1 MNWRIKPL
9 ADLFAAAES
18 KPLKRSLGAFQL
30 TMLGVGTVIGTGIFV
45 LSAEAAQKAGP
56 GMMMAFV
63 LAAFACAFTALCYAE
78 LASMVP
84 LSGSAYTYSYVVLG
98 ELIAWMVGWALIL
111 EYAVA
116 ASAVSVGWSN
126 YFVGLLERS
135 FSIDIPDA
143 VTRGP
148 YAGGLL
154 NLPAAGIG
162 LLMTGLLVI
171 GTRESATVNA
181 VLAAIKVAA
190 LILFVALTVPVMHA
204 DNFEPFSPNGFLGEI
219 SGMGIAGAAASI
231 FFAYIGFDA
240 VSTAAEETKNPQ
252 RNMPIGV
259 IGSLLLCT
267 LFYLLV
273 SGGAVGAIG
282 AQPVVDPATGQ
293 AFEPGSPQLAA
304 ACALPANAQSFACS
318 PEPLAHVMSQLGWRM
333 ASQFIG
339 LAAFLAMPAVVLMML
354 FGQTRIFF
362 AMARDRLLPFNEPLT
377 RIHPRFK
384 TPYVVTLIT
393 GIGVTAFAS
402 VFPVGIL
409 ADISNSGTLFA
420 FMTVALGVLILRRR
434 EPHRPR
440 PFRAPAIWVLGPLAL
455 GSCAFLF
462 FSLSSRTRTMFVC
475 WTLAGLAVYALYGY
489 RQSPL
494 RRLSRQD
501 AKSAREDQGSD
512 SGTLASLASGE
523 SLSVSSKHRWS

>member
-9 ADLFAAAES
+9 AELFAAAEN

-30 TMLGVGTVIGTGIFV
+30 IMLGVGSVIGTGIFV

-56 GMMMAFV
+56 GMMIAFI
-63 LAAFACAFTALCYAE
+63 LAALTCAFTALCYAE

-126 YFVGLLERS
+126 YFIGLLERTL
-135 FSIDIPDA
+135 SIDFPDA
-143 VTRGP
+143 LSRGP
-148 YAGGLL
+148 ALGGLF
-154 NLPAAGIG
+154 NLPAMVIG

-181 VLAAIKVAA
+181 FLAAIKVLA
-190 LILFVALTVPVMHA
+190 LVLFVALTVPA
-204 DNFEPFSPNGFLGEI
+204 IQAGNFEPFSPTGFFGQE

-231 FFAYIGFDA
+231 FFAYIGFDT
-240 VSTAAEETKNPQ
+240 VSTAAEETRNPQ
-252 RNMPIGV
+252 RNMPIAV
-259 IGSLLLCT
+259 IGSLIICT
-267 LFYLLV
+267 VFYLLV
-273 SGGAVGAIG
+273 SAGAVGSIG
-282 AQPVVDPATGQ
+282 AQPVVDPATGL
-293 AFEPGSPQLAA
+293 AFQPGSAGLAS
-304 ACALPANAQSFACS
+304 ACAAPVNAHAFACS
-318 PEPLAHVMSQLGWRM
+318 PEPLAHVLSQLGWRT

-362 AMARDRLLPFNEPLT
+362 AMARDGLLPFNESLS

-384 TPYVVTLIT
+384 TPYVVTTIT
-393 GIGVTAFAS
+393 GVGVTIFAS
-402 VFPVGIL
+402 LFPVGVL

-420 FMTVALGVLILRRR
+420 FMTVALGVIILRRR
-434 EPHRPR
+434 DPQRPR
-440 PFRAPAIWVLGPLAL
+440 PFRTPAIWLLGPLAL
-455 GSCAFLF
+455 GSCIFLF
-462 FSLSSRTRTMFVC
+462 WSLSVRTKTMFVC
-475 WTLAGLAVYALYGY
+475 WTLTGLVVYALYGY
-489 RQSPL
+489 RKSPL
-494 RRLSRQD
+494 RESR
-501 AKSAREDQGSD
+501 AEARP
-512 SGTLASLASGE
+512 TAIL
-523 SLSVSSKHRWS
+523 

>member
-9 ADLFAAAES
+9 ADLFAAAEK

-30 TMLGVGTVIGTGIFV
+30 VMLGVGTVIGTGIFV

-56 GMMMAFV
+56 GMMVSFV

-126 YFVGLLERS
+126 YFVGLLERT

-143 VTRGP
+143 LTRGP
-148 YAGGLL
+148 IVGGVI
-154 NLPAAGIG
+154 NLPAAAIG
-162 LLMTGLLVI
+162 LAMTGLLIV

-181 VLAAIKVAA
+181 VLATIKVVA
-190 LILFVALTVPVMHA
+190 LLLFVALTLPVMQA
-204 DNFEPFSPNGFLGEI
+204 GNFAPFSPNGFFGEI
-219 SGMGIAGAAASI
+219 SGMGVAGAAASI

-240 VSTAAEETKNPQ
+240 VSTAAEETRNPQ

-259 IGSLLLCT
+259 IGSLGVCT

-273 SGGAVGAIG
+273 SAGAVGAVG
-282 AQPVVDPATGQ
+282 AQPVIDTVTG
-293 AFEPGSPQLAA
+293 APFEPGSSGLAA
-304 ACALPANAQSFACS
+304 ACELEANAQAFACS
-318 PEPLAHVMSQLGWRM
+318 PEPLAHVIGQLGWRT

-377 RIHPRFK
+377 RLHPRFN

-393 GIGVTAFAS
+393 GLGVTAFAS
-402 VFPVGIL
+402 VLPVGVL
-409 ADISNSGTLFA
+409 ADVSNSGTLFA
-420 FMTVALGVLILRRR
+420 FVTVALGVLILRRR
-434 EPHRPR
+434 DPDRPR
-440 PFRAPAIWVLGPLAL
+440 PFRTPAIWLLGPLAL

-462 FSLSSRTRTMFVC
+462 FSLSSRTRTFFVC
-475 WTLAGLAVYALYGY
+475 WTLAGLLVYALYGY
-489 RQSPL
+489 RKSPL
-494 RRLSRQD
+494 R
-501 AKSAREDQGSD
+501 
-512 SGTLASLASGE
+512 
-523 SLSVSSKHRWS
+523 

>member
-9 ADLFAAAES
+9 AELFAAAERT
-18 KPLKRSLGAFQL
+18 PLGRSLGAFQL
-30 TMLGVGTVIGTGIFV
+30 IMLGVSAVIGTGIFV

-56 GMMMAFV
+56 GMMVSFV
-63 LAAFACAFTALCYAE
+63 LAAFTCAFTALCYAE

-126 YFVGLLERS
+126 YFVGLLERT

-143 VTRGP
+143 FTRGP
-148 YAGGLL
+148 FAGGVI
-154 NLPAAGIG
+154 NLPAVTIA
-162 LLMTGLLVI
+162 LLMTALLII
-171 GTRESATVNA
+171 GTRTSATINA
-181 VLAAIKVAA
+181 VLATIKV
-190 LILFVALTVPVMHA
+190 VALVLFIALSLPVLQA
-204 DNFEPFSPNGFLGEI
+204 GNFQPFSPNGFFGEI

-240 VSTAAEETKNPQ
+240 VSTAAEETRNPQ

-259 IGSLLLCT
+259 IGSLLVCT
-267 LFYLLV
+267 VFYLLV
-273 SGGAVGAIG
+273 SAGAVGAVG
-282 AQPVVDPATGQ
+282 AQPVVDAATGM
-293 AFEPGSPQLAA
+293 AFEPGTVGLMT
-304 ACALPANAQSFACS
+304 ACALPANAQAFACS
-318 PEPLAHVMSQLGWRM
+318 PEPLAHVVSQLGWRT

-362 AMARDRLLPFNEPLT
+362 AMARDRLLPFSESLT
-377 RIHPRFK
+377 RLHPKFN

-393 GIGVTAFAS
+393 GVAVTALAS
-402 VFPVGIL
+402 VLPVGFL
-409 ADISNSGTLFA
+409 ADISNTGTLFA
-420 FMTVALGVLILRRR
+420 FMTVAAGVIILRRR
-434 EPHRPR
+434 DPDRPR
-440 PFRAPAIWVLGPLAL
+440 PFRTPAIWLLGPVAL

-462 FSLSSRTRTMFVC
+462 LSLSSRTRTMFVC
-475 WTLAGLAVYALYGY
+475 WTLAGLVVYALYGY
-489 RQSPL
+489 RKSPL
-494 RRLSRQD
+494 RRR
-501 AKSAREDQGSD
+501 
-512 SGTLASLASGE
+512 
-523 SLSVSSKHRWS
+523 

>member
-1 MNWRIKPL
+1 MNLRIKPL

-30 TMLGVGTVIGTGIFV
+30 IMLGVGSVIGTGIFV

-56 GMMMAFV
+56 GMMVSFV
-63 LAAFACAFTALCYAE
+63 LAAFTCAFTALCYAE

-126 YFVGLLERS
+126 YFVGLLERTL
-135 FSIDIPDA
+135 SIDFPDA
-143 VTRGP
+143 LSRGP
-148 YAGGLL
+148 ALGGLF
-154 NLPAAGIG
+154 NLPAMVIG

-181 VLAAIKVAA
+181 ALAAIKVLA
-190 LILFVALTVPVMHA
+190 LVLFVALTLPVIRA
-204 DNFEPFSPNGFLGEI
+204 GNFEPFSPNGFFGKE

-231 FFAYIGFDA
+231 FFAYIGFDT
-240 VSTAAEETKNPQ
+240 VSTAAEETRNPQ
-252 RNMPIGV
+252 RNLPIAV
-259 IGSLLLCT
+259 IGSLIICT
-267 LFYLLV
+267 VFYLLV
-273 SGGAVGAIG
+273 SAGAVGSIG
-282 AQPVVDPATGQ
+282 AQPVVDPVSGA
-293 AFEPGSPQLAA
+293 AFEPGSSGLAA
-304 ACALPANAQSFACS
+304 ACAAPATARAFACS
-318 PEPLAHVMSQLGWRM
+318 PEPLAHVISQLGWRT

-362 AMARDRLLPFNEPLT
+362 AMARDGLLPFNESLS

-393 GIGVTAFAS
+393 GIGVTIFAS
-402 VFPVGIL
+402 LFPVGVL
-409 ADISNSGTLFA
+409 ADISNTGTLFA
-420 FMTVALGVLILRRR
+420 FMTVALGVIILRRR
-434 EPHRPR
+434 DPQRPR
-440 PFRAPAIWVLGPLAL
+440 PFRTPAIGVLGPLAL
-455 GSCAFLF
+455 ASCAFLF
-462 FSLSSRTRTMFVC
+462 LSLSTRTKIMFVC
-475 WTLAGLAVYALYGY
+475 WTLLGLAVYAVYGY
-489 RQSPL
+489 RKSPL
-494 RRLSRQD
+494 RRQ
-501 AKSAREDQGSD
+501 
-512 SGTLASLASGE
+512 T
-523 SLSVSSKHRWS
+523 

>member
-9 ADLFAAAES
+9 ADLFVAAER
-18 KPLKRSLGAFQL
+18 KPLKRTLGAFQL
-30 TMLGVGTVIGTGIFV
+30 IMLGVGTVIGTGIFV
-45 LSAEAAQKAGP
+45 LSAAAAQKAGP
-56 GMMMAFV
+56 GMMVSFV

-143 VTRGP
+143 LTRGP
-148 YAGGLL
+148 IVGGLI
-154 NLPAAGIG
+154 NLPAAAIG

-181 VLAAIKVAA
+181 VLATIKVAA
-190 LILFVALTVPVMHA
+190 LLLFVVLTVPVMHA
-204 DNFEPFSPNGFLGEI
+204 DNFAPFSPNGFFGEI
-219 SGMGIAGAAASI
+219 SGMGVAGAAASI

-252 RNMPIGV
+252 RNMPVGV
-259 IGSLLLCT
+259 IGSLLVCT
-267 LFYLLV
+267 VFYLLV
-273 SGGAVGAIG
+273 SSGAVGAIG
-282 AQPVVDPATGQ
+282 AQPVVDAATGTP
-293 AFEPGSPQLAA
+293 FEPGSAGLAA
-304 ACALPANAQSFACS
+304 ACDLPENAAAFACS
-318 PEPLAHVMSQLGWRM
+318 PEPLAHVVSQLGWRT

-377 RIHPRFK
+377 RLHPRFS

-393 GIGVTAFAS
+393 GLGVTVLAS
-402 VFPVGIL
+402 VLPVGVL
-409 ADISNSGTLFA
+409 ADVSNSGTLFA
-420 FMTVALGVLILRRR
+420 FITVALGVLILRRR
-434 EPHRPR
+434 DPDRPR
-440 PFRAPAIWVLGPLAL
+440 PFRTPAIWLLGPLAL

-462 FSLSSRTRTMFVC
+462 FSLSSRTKTFFVC
-475 WTLAGLAVYALYGY
+475 WTLAGLVVYALYGY
-489 RQSPL
+489 RKSPL
-494 RRLSRQD
+494 R
-501 AKSAREDQGSD
+501 
-512 SGTLASLASGE
+512 
-523 SLSVSSKHRWS
+523 

>member
-9 ADLFAAAES
+9 ADLFAAAEN
-18 KPLKRSLGAFQL
+18 KPLSRSLGAFQL
-30 TMLGVGTVIGTGIFV
+30 TMLGVSAVIGTGIFV

-56 GMMMAFV
+56 GMMVSFV
-63 LAAFACAFTALCYAE
+63 LAAFTCAFTALCYAE

-126 YFVGLLERS
+126 YFVGLLERT

-143 VTRGP
+143 FTRGP
-148 YAGGLL
+148 LAGGLI
-154 NLPAAGIG
+154 NLPAVTIG
-162 LLMTGLLVI
+162 LLMTALLII
-171 GTRESATVNA
+171 GTRTSATINA
-181 VLAAIKVAA
+181 ALATIKVIA
-190 LILFVALTVPVMHA
+190 LVVFIALSLPVLQA
-204 DNFEPFSPNGFLGEI
+204 ENFHPFSPNGFLGDF

-240 VSTAAEETKNPQ
+240 VSTAAEETRNPQ

-259 IGSLLLCT
+259 IGSLLVCT

-273 SGGAVGAIG
+273 SAGAVGAVG
-282 AQPVVDPATGQ
+282 AQPVVDAATGV
-293 AFEPGSPQLAA
+293 AFEPGSVGLMQ
-304 ACALPANAQSFACS
+304 ACALPANADAFACS
-318 PEPLAHVMSQLGWRM
+318 PEPLAHVISQLGWRA

-377 RIHPRFK
+377 RLHPRFN

-393 GIGVTAFAS
+393 GLGVTAFAS
-402 VFPVGIL
+402 VLPVGVL
-409 ADISNSGTLFA
+409 ADVSNTGTLFA

-434 EPHRPR
+434 DPDRPR
-440 PFRAPAIWVLGPLAL
+440 PFRTPAVWLLGPLAL

-462 FSLSSRTRTMFVC
+462 LSLSLRTKIFFVC
-475 WTLAGLAVYALYGY
+475 WTLAGLVVYGLYGY
-489 RQSPL
+489 RKSPL
-494 RRLSRQD
+494 R
-501 AKSAREDQGSD
+501 SAN
-512 SGTLASLASGE
+512 
-523 SLSVSSKHRWS
+523 

>member
-9 ADLFAAAES
+9 AALFAAAEK
-18 KPLKRSLGAFQL
+18 KPLKRTLGAFQL
-30 TMLGVGTVIGTGIFV
+30 IMLGVGTVIGTGIFV

-56 GMMMAFV
+56 GMMVAFV

-98 ELIAWMVGWALIL
+98 ELVAWMVGWALIL

-135 FSIDIPDA
+135 FAIDVPDA
-143 VTRGP
+143 LTRGP
-148 YAGGLL
+148 IVGGLI

-162 LLMTGLLVI
+162 LAMTGLLVM

-181 VLAAIKVAA
+181 VLATIKVTA
-190 LILFVALTVPVMHA
+190 LLLFVALTLPVLQAEH
-204 DNFEPFSPNGFLGEI
+204 FEPFAPNGFFGEI

-240 VSTAAEETKNPQ
+240 VSTAAEETRNPQ

-259 IGSLLLCT
+259 IGSLALCT
-267 LFYLLV
+267 VFYLLV
-273 SGGAVGAIG
+273 SAGAVGALG
-282 AQPVVDPATGQ
+282 AQPIVDATTGMP
-293 AFEPGSPQLAA
+293 FEAGSPGLAA
-304 ACALPANAQSFACS
+304 ACDLQGNAGKFACS
-318 PEPLAHVMSQLGWRM
+318 PEPLAHVVSQLGWRT

-339 LAAFLAMPAVVLMML
+339 VAAFLAMPAVVLMML

-377 RIHPRFK
+377 RLHPRFN
-384 TPYVVTLIT
+384 TPYIVTLIT
-393 GIGVTAFAS
+393 GLAVSAFAS
-402 VFPVGIL
+402 VLPVGVL
-409 ADISNSGTLFA
+409 ADVSNSGTLFA
-420 FMTVALGVLILRRR
+420 FITVALGVMILRRR
-434 EPHRPR
+434 EPDRPR
-440 PFRAPAIWVLGPLAL
+440 PFRTPAIWILGPFAL

-462 FSLSSRTRTMFVC
+462 FSLSQRTRIFFVC
-475 WTLAGLAVYALYGY
+475 WTLLGLVLYALYGY
-489 RQSPL
+489 RKSPL
-494 RRLSRQD
+494 R
-501 AKSAREDQGSD
+501 
-512 SGTLASLASGE
+512 
-523 SLSVSSKHRWS
+523 

>member
-1 MNWRIKPL
+1 MNWRVKPL
-9 ADLFAAAES
+9 ADLFGAAES
-18 KPLKRSLGAFQL
+18 NPLKRTLGAFQL
-30 TMLGVGTVIGTGIFV
+30 IMLGVGSVIGTGIFV

-56 GMMMAFV
+56 GMMVAFV
-63 LAAFACAFTALCYAE
+63 LAAFTCAFTALCYAE

-84 LSGSAYTYSYVVLG
+84 LAGSAYTYSYVVLG

-126 YFVGLLERS
+126 YFVGLLERT

-143 VTRGP
+143 LTRGP
-148 YAGGLL
+148 SVGGLI
-154 NLPAAGIG
+154 NLPASTIA
-162 LLMTGLLVI
+162 LLMTGLLVV

-181 VLAAIKVAA
+181 VLVMIKVAA
-190 LILFVALTVPVMHA
+190 LVLFIALSVPVMRA
-204 DNFEPFSPNGFLGEI
+204 DNFVPFSPNGFFGDI

-240 VSTAAEETKNPQ
+240 VSTAAEETRNPQ

-259 IGSLLLCT
+259 IGSLALCT
-267 LFYLLV
+267 VFYLLV
-273 SGGAVGAIG
+273 SAGAVGSIG
-282 AQPVVDPATGQ
+282 AQPVLDPATGM
-293 AFEPGSPQLAA
+293 AFEPGSPGLAA
-304 ACALPANAQSFACS
+304 ACQSAANARAFACS
-318 PEPLAHVMSQLGWRM
+318 PEPLAHVISQLGWRS

-362 AMARDRLLPFNEPLT
+362 AMARDGLLPFNRSLS

-393 GIGVTAFAS
+393 GSGVTIFAGL
-402 VFPVGIL
+402 FPVGVL

-434 EPHRPR
+434 EPDRPR
-440 PFRAPAIWVLGPLAL
+440 PFRTPAIWLLAPLAL
-455 GSCAFLF
+455 GSCVFLF
-462 FSLSSRTRTMFVC
+462 FSLSVRTRTMFVG
-475 WTLAGLAVYALYGY
+475 WTLFGLIVYALYGY
-489 RQSPL
+489 RNSPL
-494 RRLSRQD
+494 HSSR
-501 AKSAREDQGSD
+501 AEARA
-512 SGTLASLASGE
+512 TE
-523 SLSVSSKHRWS
+523 SL

>member
-9 ADLFAAAES
+9 ADLFAAAEN
-18 KPLKRSLGAFQL
+18 KPLKRTLGAFQL
-30 TMLGVGTVIGTGIFV
+30 IMLGVGTVIGTGIFV

-56 GMMMAFV
+56 GMMVAFV
-63 LAAFACAFTALCYAE
+63 LAAFTCAFTALCYAE

-135 FSIDIPDA
+135 FSIDVPDA
-143 VTRGP
+143 LTRGP
-148 YAGGLL
+148 SFGGLI
-154 NLPAAGIG
+154 NLPAAAIG

-181 VLAAIKVAA
+181 ILATIKVAA
-190 LILFVALTVPVMHA
+190 LVLFVALSVPVMQA
-204 DNFEPFSPNGFLGEI
+204 DNFAPFSPNGFFGEI

-240 VSTAAEETKNPQ
+240 VSTAAEETRNPQ
-252 RNMPIGV
+252 RNMPVGV
-259 IGSLLLCT
+259 IGSLAVCT
-267 LFYLLV
+267 VFYLLV
-273 SGGAVGAIG
+273 SAGAVGSVG
-282 AQPVVDPATGQ
+282 AQPVVDPVTGT
-293 AFEPGSPQLAA
+293 AFEPGSDALMA
-304 ACALPANAQSFACS
+304 ACATPANAQAFACS
-318 PEPLAHVMSQLGWRM
+318 REPLAHVVSQLGWRT

-362 AMARDRLLPFNEPLT
+362 AMARDRLLPFNESLT
-377 RIHPRFK
+377 RIHPKFK

-393 GIGVTAFAS
+393 GIGVTIFAS
-402 VFPVGIL
+402 LFPVGVL

-434 EPHRPR
+434 DPHRPR
-440 PFRAPAIWVLGPLAL
+440 PFRTPAIWLLGPLAL

-462 FSLSSRTRTMFVC
+462 VSLSWRTKLLFVC
-475 WTLAGLAVYALYGY
+475 WTLAGLLVYALYGY
-489 RQSPL
+489 RKSPL
-494 RRLSRQD
+494 QEQ
-501 AKSAREDQGSD
+501 AR
-512 SGTLASLASGE
+512 
-523 SLSVSSKHRWS
+523 

>member
-9 ADLFAAAES
+9 ADLFAAAERA
-18 KPLKRSLGAFQL
+18 PLQRSLGAFQL
-30 TMLGVGTVIGTGIFV
+30 IMLGVSAVIGTGIFV

-56 GMMMAFV
+56 GMMVSFV
-63 LAAFACAFTALCYAE
+63 LAAFTCAFTALCYAE

-126 YFVGLLERS
+126 YFVGLLERT

-143 VTRGP
+143 FTRGP
-148 YAGGLL
+148 FAGGVI
-154 NLPAAGIG
+154 NLPAVTIA
-162 LLMTGLLVI
+162 LLMTALLII
-171 GTRESATVNA
+171 GTRTSAT
-181 VLAAIKVAA
+181 IKV
-190 LILFVALTVPVMHA
+190 VALVLFIALSLPVIQA
-204 DNFEPFSPNGFLGEI
+204 GNFQPFSPNGFFGEI

-240 VSTAAEETKNPQ
+240 VSTAAEETRNPQ

-259 IGSLLLCT
+259 IGSLLVCT
-267 LFYLLV
+267 VFYLLV
-273 SGGAVGAIG
+273 SAGAVGAVG
-282 AQPVVDPATGQ
+282 AQPVIDAATGM
-293 AFEPGSPQLAA
+293 AFEPGSTGLMT
-304 ACALPANAQSFACS
+304 ACGLPANAQAFACS
-318 PEPLAHVMSQLGWRM
+318 PEPLAHVVSQLGWRT

-362 AMARDRLLPFNEPLT
+362 AMARDRLLPFSESLT
-377 RIHPRFK
+377 RLHPKFN

-393 GIGVTAFAS
+393 GVAVTALAS
-402 VFPVGIL
+402 VLPVGFL
-409 ADISNSGTLFA
+409 ADISNTGTLFA
-420 FMTVALGVLILRRR
+420 FMTVAAGVIILRRR
-434 EPHRPR
+434 DPDRPR
-440 PFRAPAIWVLGPLAL
+440 PFRTPAIWLLGPVAL

-462 FSLSSRTRTMFVC
+462 LSLSSRTRTMFVC
-475 WTLAGLAVYALYGY
+475 WTLAGLVVYALYGY
-489 RQSPL
+489 RKSPL
-494 RRLSRQD
+494 RQR
-501 AKSAREDQGSD
+501 
-512 SGTLASLASGE
+512 
-523 SLSVSSKHRWS
+523 

>member
-9 ADLFAAAES
+9 ADLFAAAERT
-18 KPLKRSLGAFQL
+18 PLGRTLGAFQL
-30 TMLGVGTVIGTGIFV
+30 IMLGVSAVIGTGIFV

-56 GMMMAFV
+56 GMMVSFV
-63 LAAFACAFTALCYAE
+63 LAAFTCAFTALCYAE

-126 YFVGLLERS
+126 YFVGLLERT

-143 VTRGP
+143 FTRGP
-148 YAGGLL
+148 FAGGVL
-154 NLPAAGIG
+154 NLPAVTIG
-162 LLMTGLLVI
+162 LLMTALLII
-171 GTRESATVNA
+171 GTRTSATINA
-181 VLAAIKVAA
+181 VLATIKV
-190 LILFVALTVPVMHA
+190 VALVLFIALSLPVLQA
-204 DNFEPFSPNGFLGEI
+204 GNFQPFSPNGFFGEI

-240 VSTAAEETKNPQ
+240 VSTAAEETRNPQ

-259 IGSLLLCT
+259 IGSLLVCT
-267 LFYLLV
+267 VFYLLV
-273 SGGAVGAIG
+273 SAGAVGAVG
-282 AQPVVDPATGQ
+282 AQPVVDAATGM
-293 AFEPGSPQLAA
+293 AFEPGSADLMT
-304 ACALPANAQSFACS
+304 ACGLPANAQAFACS
-318 PEPLAHVMSQLGWRM
+318 PEPLAHVVSQLGWRT

-362 AMARDRLLPFNEPLT
+362 AMARDRLLPFNESLT
-377 RIHPRFK
+377 RLHPKFN

-393 GIGVTAFAS
+393 GLAVTALAS
-402 VFPVGIL
+402 VLPVGFL
-409 ADISNSGTLFA
+409 ADISNTGTLFA
-420 FMTVALGVLILRRR
+420 FMTVAAGVIILRRR
-434 EPHRPR
+434 DPDRPR
-440 PFRAPAIWVLGPLAL
+440 PFRTPAIWLLGPLAL

-462 FSLSSRTRTMFVC
+462 VSLSTRTKTMFVC
-475 WTLAGLAVYALYGY
+475 WTLVGLVVYALYGY
-489 RQSPL
+489 RKSPL
-494 RRLSRQD
+494 R
-501 AKSAREDQGSD
+501 
-512 SGTLASLASGE
+512 
-523 SLSVSSKHRWS
+523 